1 MKYKIAGN
9 NDLGPANG
17 RVHFLRHSRGK
28 KLGRENYID
37 TMPESQGQQE
47 GPEFRKISSP
57 GDSMEDGNSGNGTRK
72 LD

>member
-1 MKYKIAGN
+1 MKYISAGD
-9 NDLGPANG
+9 NDLGAANR
-17 RVHFLRHSRGK
+17 RVHFSRASQGK

-47 GPEFRKISSP
+47 GSELRKISSP
-57 GDSMEDGNSGNGTRK
+57 GNSMEDGNSGNGIRK

>member
-1 MKYKIAGN
+1 MKYISPGD

-17 RVHFLRHSRGK
+17 RVHFLRQSQGK